1 MQGVAE
7 IAGSQIY
14 FLVSPSPKKTE
25 TMEATAYGLQLYV
38 FLPLRRLFSNI
49 GVEVSPHL
57 TGRWSEEP
65 LFTREPE
72 YVSEL

>member
-25 TMEATAYGLQLYV
+25 TMEATAIGCGPVVRVSSLEKAV
-38 FLPLRRLFSNI
+38 F
-49 GVEVSPHL
+49 
-57 TGRWSEEP
+57 
-65 LFTREPE
+65 
-72 YVSEL
+72 